1 MMKYLALLCAAAG
14 IARSADFSTGQ
25 AARLVIG
32 QSTFT
37 AQEEGASDRLL
48 GAASGIAVANDTLFV
63 VDSNRVGSSPQNNR
77 VLVFPN
83 LSTNLPA
90 PTSELPKDSQV
101 RCQVCT
107 GIASV
112 AVGQPDFTKTDIAL
126 AQDGFREPTAVAS
139 DGRILA
145 VADTDNNRV
154 LIWNSIPFLSD
165 TPADVVVGQDD
176 FKTATANL
184 GTGNTPNNKGLR
196 GPQGVWIQNGKLYV
210 ADTQNHRVLIWN
222 SVPKANGQPADTV
235 LGQPNFTT
243 FVEPDLT
250 KAVVD
255 AEANTL
261 LNPVSVTSDG
271 TRLYV
276 TDLGH
281 NRVLIWNTIPT
292 QNQAPAD
299 IAVGQPS
306 VGDGGATNV
315 AVANNSTLL
324 CASNGTDP
332 GDSTKLTYPQRCAA
346 TLDFPRFALS
356 DGKRLFIADGG
367 NNRVL
372 VYSNVPTTSGQR
384 ADIILGQP
392 TEFDSVDYDVS
403 LISSSNSL
411 RTPMSLAWDG
421 TNLFVGDT
429 YNRRVMVFTVGE
441 TTVNQTSVR
450 NAASQEIF
458 AVGEVAVSGVIKE
471 NDVGTVTI
479 QSVEYKYTVVKDD
492 TITKVVN
499 GLVAAIN
506 AGNGDPLVLARANPN
521 FDSLILTA
529 RKAGV
534 EGNNITLAVTLS
546 TDATLVLTALS
557 ATLGGGQDAAK
568 IAPGTLISILGD
580 NFTTQEAIAPDEGD
594 TLPKTLG
601 GVQVYIDGLRA
612 PLLYVS
618 PKQINAQMPFEISD
632 ASSVSVYVRT
642 ADGAGSVRI
651 TTAVGSP
658 IIQDNPGI
666 FAAEGTDP
674 RAAIAVH
681 SSSYA
686 TGVVSVDGSVTA
698 GDVATVTIEDRSYSY
713 TVVTDD
719 KLSTIRDKLIEQ
731 INQDERVTA
740 FAAGSFNRIRLQAK
754 VPGTAGEG
762 ITYGASV
769 DDGATV
775 ILSPLSPALCC
786 SNKEGAPVTEAN
798 PAVPGETINIYATG
812 LGMIKSDDGTAVG
825 ETGIKYHGPVI
836 NEPNFPVDSLA
847 GGKTAN
853 VLGSGLKQGAV
864 GLYEVQLQLN
874 SDLPTNPLTQL
885 TIAQEANISNIVT
898 IPVFN
903 PKPPAQ

>member
-1 MMKYLALLCAAAG
+1 MMKYFALLFVAAG

-32 QSTFT
+32 QPTFT
-37 AQEEGASDRLL
+37 AQEAGASDRLL
-48 GAASGIAVANDTLFV
+48 GAASGLAYANDTLFV

-77 VLVFPN
+77 VLIFPN
-83 LSTNLPA
+83 ISTNLPA
-90 PTSELPKDSQV
+90 PTSELPKDSEI

-107 GIASV
+107 GVASV

-126 AQDGFREPTAVAS
+126 TQSGFRQPTAVAS
-139 DGRILA
+139 DGKILA

-154 LIWNSIPFLSD
+154 LIWNSIPFLSG
-165 TPADVVVGQDD
+165 TPADLVVGQND

-196 GPQGVWIQNGKLYV
+196 GPQGVWLQNGKLYV

-222 SVPKANGQPADTV
+222 RVPTANGQPADIV
-235 LGQPNFTT
+235 LGQPNFNT
-243 FVEPDLT
+243 FIEPDLT

-255 AEANTL
+255 ARATTL

-299 IAVGQPS
+299 VVVGQPS
-306 VGDGGATNV
+306 LGDGTTNV
-315 AVANNSTLL
+315 AVANNSSQL
-324 CASNGTDP
+324 CASNGTDAT
-332 GDSTKLTYPQRCAA
+332 DSTILLYPARCAA

-372 VYSNVPTTSGQR
+372 VFSDVPTTSGQR

-392 TEFDSVDYDVS
+392 GEFESVDSTDL
-403 LISSSNSL
+403 LISSSDSL

-429 YNRRVMVFTVGE
+429 FNRRVMVFTVGE
-441 TTVNQTSVR
+441 TTVNRTSVR

-458 AVGEVAVSGVIKE
+458 ALGSVAVSGAIKE
-471 NDVGTVTI
+471 SDVGTVTI
-479 QSVEYKYTVVKDD
+479 QSVDYKYTILKDD

-506 AGNGDPLVLARANPN
+506 AGAGDPLVLARANPN
-521 FDSLILTA
+521 FDSVILTA
-529 RKAGV
+529 RNPG
-534 EGNNITLAVTLS
+534 EGGNSITLAVTLS
-546 TDATLVLTALS
+546 TSAQIVLTAS
-557 ATLGGGQDAAK
+557 GATLSGGQDAAK
-568 IAPGTLISILGD
+568 IAPGTLINITGD
-580 NFTTQEAIAPDEGD
+580 NFTTKTENAPDGPV
-594 TLPKTLG
+594 LPKTLG

-618 PKQINAQMPFEISD
+618 PTLIRAQMPFEISD
-632 ASSVSVYVRT
+632 ASSVSVYVRST
-642 ADGAGSVRI
+642 DDAGKVQI
-651 TTAVGSP
+651 TTAVGAP
-658 IIQDNPGI
+658 IIPQNPGI
-666 FAAEGTDP
+666 FAVDGSDP

-681 SSSYA
+681 GSSYA
-686 TGVVSVDGSVTA
+686 TGVVSVDGSATA
-698 GDVATVTIEDRSYSY
+698 GDIATVTIEDRSYSY
-713 TVVTDD
+713 TVVDADT
-719 KLSTIRDKLIEQ
+719 LFIIRDKLIEQ

-740 FAAGSFNRIRLQAK
+740 FPAGSFTRIRLKAK
-754 VPGTAGEG
+754 VPGPAGEG
-762 ITYGASV
+762 IAYGASV
-769 DDGATV
+769 NGASV
-775 ILSPLSPALCC
+775 ILSPLSPTLCC

-798 PAVPGETINIYATG
+798 PAVPGETINVYATG
-812 LGMIKSDDGTAVG
+812 LGLIKSDDGTAVG
-825 ETGIKYHGPVI
+825 ESGIKYTGPLV

-853 VLGSGLKQGAV
+853 VLFAGLKQGAV
-864 GLYEVQLQLN
+864 GIYEVQLQLN
-874 SDLPTNPLTQL
+874 SDLPTNPQTQL
-885 TIAQEANISNIVT
+885 TIAQDIYISNIVT
-898 IPVFN
+898 IPIFN
-903 PKPPAQ
+903 PNPPVQ